1 MQIKLF
7 GWRIRFDP
15 RKPLQRELDT
25 VKPALIACVRD
36 ACDRVIEEVETW
48 TPDDLRLELLRAVQ
62 ALPVSSA
69 ARDLLRLKVLD
80 WDIPPFS
87 GEALKVRLMQAE
99 GKLVAAIN
107 GARF

>member
-1 MQIKLF
+1 MQISIF

-25 VKPALIACVRD
+25 VKPAIIACVRD
-36 ACDRVIEEVETW
+36 ACDKVIEGVEDW

-69 ARDLLRLKVLD
+69 VRDFLRLRVLD
-80 WDIPPFS
+80 WQIPDFA
-87 GEALKVRLMQAE
+87 GEALKVRLMKAE
-99 GKLVAAIN
+99 GDLVKAIRD
-107 GARF
+107 ARL